1 MLEHSEA
8 ITNTIKKI
16 IKSMSKKRMPC
27 CNGVDSGFPMHRDLT
42 AKAGWRPMQVFCCR
56 NMVRIVVMQE

>member
-1 MLEHSEA
+1 
-8 ITNTIKKI
+8 
-16 IKSMSKKRMPC
+16 MSKKRMPC